1 MLVTGLIFVIY
12 GYLCRILNLYF
23 FWDAKTIGWILL
35 FIALL
40 FYWIDLRRKRKQE
53 SKKITW
59 VTLGICLLAF
69 GLALLPVIVIIF
81 HNTEAYH
88 VATEYV
94 KSNPRIK
101 EQIGEVNSFGLIP
114 SGTVQT
120 TTTNSVETGNAV
132 FEMTV
137 NGSKKNMDLVIEL
150 IKEPNNAWTVTA
162 LR

>member
-1 MLVTGLIFVIY
+1 V
-12 GYLCRILNLYF
+12 
-23 FWDAKTIGWILL
+23 
-35 FIALL
+35 
-40 FYWIDLRRKRKQE
+40 
-53 SKKITW
+53 
-59 VTLGICLLAF
+59 AF

-88 VATEYV
+88 AATEYV
-94 KSNPRIK
+94 KSDQRIK

-120 TTTNSVETGNAV
+120 TTTNGVETGNAV

-137 NGSKKNMDLVIEL
+137 NGSKKNMDVVIEL